1 MENSNEVILCENCHQ
16 ILKPE
21 YYFCPNCGL
30 KSKGAPFATDI
41 SEQAKLYIYSVLLP
55 WIGFITVGKWDG
67 IKYLKSKDE
76 NARKIGLIACISMAI
91 SLAILCY
98 VGYIEYQAAVKSIND
113 SITADF
119 GI

>member
-1 MENSNEVILCENCHQ
+1 MENNTVTLCTVCHQ

-21 YYFCPNCGL
+21 YYFCPNCGTKVQDSPL
-30 KSKGAPFATDI
+30 STDL
-41 SEQAKLYIYSVLLP
+41 SEQAKLYIYSFALP
-55 WIGFITVGKWDG
+55 WIGFFTIGKWKG

-76 NARKIGLIACISMAI
+76 KNKKIGTIACLLMAVSFI
-91 SLAILCY
+91 ILCY

-113 SITADF
+113 SITSDF